1 MDTFDGPQLTFEWS
15 PTLVEG
21 SESDGETML
30 DYTPMGEMEY
40 EYTDDETNESDGC
53 YSSNASTEAE
63 DTECLL
69 YPVKHQEED
78 NTENLHYPTKR
89 KQRRAQLNCLH
100 CYVAHT
106 GAVAVAASAS
116 MIAEDAARGHS
127 STSRSIA
134 AANTA
139 ILACIVGGV
148 VAVLGNLF
156 SGLANVLAPPPQ
168 RGEMQE
174 HAGLG
179 RCWLRN
185 SCGLLCF
192 ASLIRFIIGFLADPM
207 APASNARS
215 SQSDVWLFA
224 DASTDEQF
232 FRVSCVIALSLIS
245 GCFLGLRHPVQSAL
259 LCGL

>member
-1 MDTFDGPQLTFEWS
+1 MDMSNGPQLTFEWS

-30 DYTPMGEMEY
+30 YYESDPMREMEY
-40 EYTDDETNESDGC
+40 EYPEDDTDNSC
-53 YSSNASTEAE
+53 YNSEIIG
-63 DTECLL
+63 
-69 YPVKHQEED
+69 D
-78 NTENLHYPTKR
+78 NTEGLRYPTKR

-116 MIAEDAARGHS
+116 IMAEDVASGNT

-139 ILACIVGGV
+139 ILACMVGGV

-156 SGLANVLAPPPQ
+156 SIFAHALAPSAQ
-168 RGEMQE
+168 RGESQE
-174 HAGLG
+174 HVPLG
-179 RCWLRN
+179 KCWLRN
-185 SCGLLCF
+185 SCVLLCF
-192 ASLIRFIIGFLADPM
+192 ASLIRFIIGFLADSM
-207 APASNARS
+207 APASNAPS

>member
-1 MDTFDGPQLTFEWS
+1 MDTFEGPQLTFEWS

-30 DYTPMGEMEY
+30 YYESDPMREMEY
-40 EYTDDETNESDGC
+40 EYPEDDTDNSC
-53 YSSNASTEAE
+53 YNSEIIGDKAE
-63 DTECLL
+63 GLR
-69 YPVKHQEED
+69 
-78 NTENLHYPTKR
+78 YPTKR

-116 MIAEDAARGHS
+116 IMAEDVASGNS

-139 ILACIVGGV
+139 ILACMVGGV

-156 SGLANVLAPPPQ
+156 SSFAHALASSAQ
-168 RGEMQE
+168 RGEALE
-174 HAGLG
+174 YVPLG
-179 RCWLRN
+179 RSWLRN
-185 SCGLLCF
+185 SCGLFCV
-192 ASLIRFIIGFLADPM
+192 ASILRFIIGFLPDPIELM
-207 APASNARS
+207 SMTRS
-215 SQSDVWLFA
+215 SESVLWLLP
-224 DASTDEQF
+224 DGSTEDF
-232 FRVSCVIALSLIS
+232 FLRVLCVVALSLIS
-245 GCFLGLRHPVQSAL
+245 GCFLGLRSPLQSAL